1 MTKPFSREA
10 IMVSNGLEAVEVSQK
25 PDLDLLLIDMNMPV
39 MGGFEAAI
47 IREFNNKIII
57 IAQTA
62 WNGKDR
68 EDAIAA
74 GCSDYI

>member
-1 MTKPFSREA
+1 MDRSCKS
-10 IMVSNGLEAVEVSQK
+10 VKK

-39 MGGFEAAI
+39 MGGFEAAKL

-62 WNGKDR
+62 NGMEKIEKMPSQQVVLIIFQNR
-68 EDAIAA
+68 
-74 GCSDYI
+74 STK

>member
-1 MTKPFSREA
+1 
-10 IMVSNGLEAVEVSQK
+10 
-25 PDLDLLLIDMNMPV
+25 MNMPV
-39 MGGFEAAI
+39 MGGFEAAKL

-62 WNGKDR
+62 NGMEKDR

-74 GCSDYI
+74 GCSDYISKPSTKIELLTLQTF

>member
-1 MTKPFSREA
+1 
-10 IMVSNGLEAVEVSQK
+10 
-25 PDLDLLLIDMNMPV
+25 MNMP
-39 MGGFEAAI
+39 MGGFEAAKL

-62 WNGKDR
+62 NGMEKDR

-74 GCSDYI
+74 GCSDYIKTHQQNRITYINAETF

>member
-1 MTKPFSREA
+1 
-10 IMVSNGLEAVEVSQK
+10 
-25 PDLDLLLIDMNMPV
+25 MNMPV
-39 MGGFEAAI
+39 MGGFEAAKL

-62 WNGKDR
+62 NGMEKDR

-74 GCSDYI
+74 GCSDYISKPSTKIELLTLQNILINS

>member
-1 MTKPFSREA
+1 
-10 IMVSNGLEAVEVSQK
+10 
-25 PDLDLLLIDMNMPV
+25 MNMPV
-39 MGGFEAAI
+39 MGGFEAAKL

-62 WNGKDR
+62 NGMEKDR

-74 GCSDYI
+74 GCSDYIQNPSTK

>member
-1 MTKPFSREA
+1 
-10 IMVSNGLEAVEVSQK
+10 
-25 PDLDLLLIDMNMPV
+25 
-39 MGGFEAAI
+39 MGGFEAAKL

-62 WNGKDR
+62 NNGMEDR

-74 GCSDYI
+74 GCSDYISKPINKIELLTLMQNI

>member
-1 MTKPFSREA
+1 MIRSC
-10 IMVSNGLEAVEVSQK
+10 SLSQN

-39 MGGFEAAI
+39 MRFSRKL

-62 WNGKDR
+62 NGMEKDR

-74 GCSDYI
+74 GCSDYKTHQKK